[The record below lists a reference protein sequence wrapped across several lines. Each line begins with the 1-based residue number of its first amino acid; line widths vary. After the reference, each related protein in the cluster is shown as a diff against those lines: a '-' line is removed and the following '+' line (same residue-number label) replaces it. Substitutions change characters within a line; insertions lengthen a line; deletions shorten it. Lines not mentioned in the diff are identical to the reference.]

1 MLYGDL
7 NLKMTTKRVRRKA
20 MYVDEYV
27 ISGLIIVALTCSL
40 FYGFYRF
47 IKSDIEKHKN
57 DPVK

>member
-1 MLYGDL
+1 MLYGVPNL
-7 NLKMTTKRVRRKA
+7 NTNHKREVVT

-27 ISGLIIVALTCSL
+27 IAGFIIIGLTCSL

-57 DPVK
+57 DPIK